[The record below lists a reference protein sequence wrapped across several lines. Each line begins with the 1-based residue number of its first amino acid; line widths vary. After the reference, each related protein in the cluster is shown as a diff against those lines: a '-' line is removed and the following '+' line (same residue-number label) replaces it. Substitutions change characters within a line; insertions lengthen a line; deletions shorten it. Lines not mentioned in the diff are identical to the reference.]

1 MRVYI
6 CFDRYERNEWFNVLY
21 IGTRKSDSIKKVKEE
36 ILPDFINYGPD
47 DCHSFQLIVVE
58 MTKSGYEQLLKWD
71 NDPDQKLENY
81 GNESS
86 VYFKWMCELYELVG
100 RYDCE
105 LISTDG
111 CSDFYEIIKFY
122 GQVKGI
128 EPEDFEDYEDDLTEE
143 FCELDDN
150 IRLDIIRQYVQNT
163 Y

>member
-1 MRVYI
+1 
-6 CFDRYERNEWFNVLY
+6 
-21 IGTRKSDSIKKVKEE
+21 
-36 ILPDFINYGPD
+36 
-47 DCHSFQLIVVE
+47 VVE
-58 MTKSGYEQLLKWD
+58 MAKSGYEQLLKWD

-86 VYFKWMCELYELVG
+86 DYFKWMCELYELVG

-128 EPEDFEDYEDDLTEE
+128 EPEDFEDCEDDLTEE
-143 FCELDDN
+143 FCNLDDHL
-150 IRLDIIRQYVQNT
+150 RLDIIRQYVQYN